1 MIAWPPDNRHF
12 ETVCARVDSLIDR
25 SRRFPDNVFRR
36 RLPLGDA
43 FDFFSIFAAGFYERL
58 EGHARFV
65 GGARAYLLVID
76 PDPVAYFYRHFSK
89 YPIMV
94 IDTAIDSA
102 DDYYRGLNQDPGNS
116 IADAINT
123 NANVLAI
130 VFDSPDVAIY
140 GERESELAICTAPG
154 LQAGAVNPIRLLEG
168 MGQFDDKARAE
179 LLVNYRASSE
189 WDQFE
194 RRK

>member
-1 MIAWPPDNRHF
+1 MCPGRQP
-12 ETVCARVDSLIDR
+12 DR

-36 RLPLGDA
+36 RLPLEDA

-58 EGHARFV
+58 QGHTRLA

-94 IDTAIDSA
+94 IETTTDSA
-102 DDYYRGLNQDPGNS
+102 GDYYRGLNQDPGNS
-116 IADAINT
+116 IAAAINT

-130 VFDSPDVAIY
+130 VFDTIDVAVY
-140 GERESELAICTAPG
+140 GERDSELAICTAPG
-154 LQAGAVNPIRLLEG
+154 LQAGAVNPMRLLEG
-168 MGQFDDKARAE
+168 MAQFDDKARTE
-179 LLVNYRASSE
+179 LLVNYRASLE